1 MLDRGLSITLA
12 ELRGEAREQEISL
25 PEAIAEA
32 IAEAVRQGRLG
43 GRPVAADPGR

>member
-12 ELRGEAREQEISL
+12 ELREEAREQEISL
-25 PEAIAEA
+25 PEA